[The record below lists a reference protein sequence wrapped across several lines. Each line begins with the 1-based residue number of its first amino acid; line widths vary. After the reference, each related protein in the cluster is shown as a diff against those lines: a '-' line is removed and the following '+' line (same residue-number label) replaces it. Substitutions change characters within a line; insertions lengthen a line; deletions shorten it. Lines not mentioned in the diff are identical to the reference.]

1 MIVSVL
7 YKVGAGGK
15 FDLDYYLATHIP
27 LVRRLWGPAGLN
39 SVQVL
44 KGTGI
49 AGGGAA
55 EFSYIALLDFA
66 SMAAF
71 EDAAQKHGGEILGDI
86 PNFTDAS
93 PTIQFND
100 VIG

>member
-15 FDLDYYLATHIP
+15 FDVDYYLATHIP
-27 LVRRLWGPAGLN
+27 LVRKLWGPAGLN
-39 SVQVL
+39 SIRVL
-44 KGTGI
+44 KGSGTV
-49 AGGGAA
+49 GGGAP
-55 EFSYIALLDFA
+55 EFSFIGLLDFA

-71 EDAAQKHGGEILGDI
+71 EDAARLHGQEIIGDI
-86 PNFTDAS
+86 ANFTDTN
-93 PTIQFND
+93 PTIQFNE

>member
-7 YKVGAGGK
+7 YKVDTGGK
-15 FDLDYYLATHIP
+15 FDLDYYLAKHIP
-27 LVRRLWGPAGLN
+27 LVRTLWGPAGLN

-44 KGTGI
+44 KGSGI
-49 AGGGAA
+49 AGGGPAA
-55 EFSYIALLDFA
+55 FSYIALLDFA

-71 EDAAQKHGGEILGDI
+71 EAAAQKHGAEILGDI

-93 PTIQFND
+93 PAIQFNE